1 MIATIIAIIIALAT
15 TVWAFI
21 ERAAKK
27 LLNEA
32 LEGMKVNDAIV
43 QTELSRAKATIEE
56 EKALLAYERKKSA
69 DLAKNQ
75 CTCPEKAPEMVTKSA
90 VISVS
95 EMDVTGLVD
104 VTDEFKIGEDERVVF
119 FEFYKDKSAPKEIR
133 WRLKAKNNKV
143 LADSGEGY
151 GTKQNLKKALGVML
165 NAIKK
170 VELKS
175 KWKS

>member
-32 LEGMKVNDAIV
+32 VEGMKVNESIL
-43 QTELSRAKATIEE
+43 QKELGRANHTIEE
-56 EKALLAYERKKSA
+56 ERVLLAYERKKNA
-69 DLAKNQ
+69 ELTAKLAK
-75 CTCPEKAPEMVTKSA
+75 EPEMPTKSA
-90 VISVS
+90 AVDVS

-104 VTDEFKIGEDERVVF
+104 VTESFQIGDDERVVY
-119 FEFYKDKSAPKEIR
+119 FEFYKDKNASREIR

-170 VELKS
+170 GELKS
-175 KWKS
+175 KWRA

>member
-1 MIATIIAIIIALAT
+1 MITTIIAIIIALAT

-27 LLNEA
+27 LLNET
-32 LEGMKVNDAIV
+32 LEGMKVNESIL
-43 QTELSRAKATIEE
+43 QKELGRADKMMEE
-56 EKALLAYERKKSA
+56 EKALLAYERKKNA
-69 DLAKNQ
+69 ELTAKL
-75 CTCPEKAPEMVTKSA
+75 TKEPEIPTKSA
-90 VISVS
+90 AVDVS
-95 EMDVTGLVD
+95 EVDVTGLVD
-104 VTDEFKIGEDERVVF
+104 VTESFQIGDEERVVY
-119 FEFYKDKSAPKEIR
+119 FEFYKDKSTPKEIR

-170 VELKS
+170 GELKS
-175 KWKS
+175 KWRV